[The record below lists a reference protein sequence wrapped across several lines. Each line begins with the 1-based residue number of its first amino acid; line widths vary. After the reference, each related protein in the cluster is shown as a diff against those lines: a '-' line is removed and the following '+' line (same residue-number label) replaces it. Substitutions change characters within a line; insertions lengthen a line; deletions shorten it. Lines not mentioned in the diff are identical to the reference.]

1 MDSAR
6 QRIEETAVTL
16 FNAEGYDAVSL
27 REIAV
32 AADTTIGNLTYH
44 FHTKAD
50 LLEAVMSEPLEGYIA
65 LLDTTLKGHEL
76 LERFVDLF
84 VMGSELAERYPFYF
98 KLGTAVPVT
107 KRGKNGQK
115 KSRRLT
121 SSLLSRELQSYYT
134 CGLKR
139 LRKDGYLSTKLSDWS
154 LGVMAS
160 TIVTVESS
168 WVLDA
173 KADYTK
179 NARPIGMAD
188 ALCGVL
194 LPAIEPQYRDEYVAI
209 CEKRGV
215 SF

>member
-6 QRIEETAVTL
+6 DRIEETAVTL
-16 FNAEGYDAVSL
+16 FNADGYDAVSL
-27 REIAV
+27 REIAE
-32 AADTTIGNLTYH
+32 AAGTTIGNLTYH

-50 LLEAVMSEPLEGYIA
+50 LLEAIMSEPLEGYIA

-84 VMGSELAERYPFYF
+84 VTGSEMAEKYPFYF
-98 KLGTAVPVT
+98 KLGMAVPVA
-107 KRGKNGQK
+107 KKGKNGRK
-115 KSRRLT
+115 KPQNLS
-121 SSLLSRELQSYYT
+121 SSLLSHELQTYYT
-134 CGLKR
+134 RGLKR
-139 LRKDGYLSTKLSDWS
+139 LRKDGYLGARLSDWS

-179 NARPIGMAD
+179 NARPIRMAD